1 MVKFLKTTVIGGI
14 LFLVPII
21 IFIAVIGKAVRLI
34 KKLATPLSVL
44 IPLDSIGN
52 IVVVDLLALGIV
64 LLICFLAGL
73 AAKSTLARKSVG
85 NLESRVLSKI
95 PAYGLLKSKI
105 DAIVQPEKAEGLE
118 PVLARFD
125 DYWQIVFEVERI
137 QGGLVAIYLPGAP
150 DPWSGSV
157 CFVTED
163 RIQPLELALLPVVKT
178 LKSLGKG
185 SSEQLRETVERVFKE
200 KTLTR
205 EGIK

>member
-1 MVKFLKTTVIGGI
+1 MLKFLKTTMVGGI

-21 IFIAVIGKAVRLI
+21 IFIAVIGKALELT
-34 KKLATPLSVL
+34 KKLAAPLSVL

-52 IVVVDLLALGIV
+52 IAMVNLLALGIV

-95 PAYGLLKSKI
+95 PVYGLLKSKI
-105 DAIVQPEKAEGLE
+105 DAIVQPEKAEGMK

-125 DYWQIVFEVERI
+125 DSWQIAFEVERI
-137 QGGLVAIYLPGAP
+137 QGGVVGIYLPGAP

-163 RIQPLELALLPVVKT
+163 RIQPLELTLLPVLRT
-178 LKSLGKG
+178 LKGLGKG
-185 SSEQLRETVERVFKE
+185 SNEQLRAYLKKVQ
-200 KTLTR
+200 
-205 EGIK
+205 

>member
-1 MVKFLKTTVIGGI
+1 MLKFLKTTMVGGI

-21 IFIAVIGKAVRLI
+21 IFIAVIGKALELT
-34 KKLATPLSVL
+34 KKLAAPLSVL

-52 IVVVDLLALGIV
+52 IAMVNLLALCIV

-73 AAKSTLARKSVG
+73 AAKSTLARKSIG

-95 PAYGLLKSKI
+95 PVYGLLKSKI
-105 DAIVQPEKAEGLE
+105 DAIVQPEKTEGMK

-125 DYWQIVFEVERI
+125 DSWQIAFEVERI
-137 QGGLVAIYLPGAP
+137 QGGGVAIYLPGAP

-163 RIQPLELALLPVVKT
+163 RIQPLELTLLPVLRT
-178 LKSLGKG
+178 LKGLGKG
-185 SSEQLRETVERVFKE
+185 SNEQLRAYLKKVQ
-200 KTLTR
+200 
-205 EGIK
+205 

>member
-1 MVKFLKTTVIGGI
+1 MLKFLKTTMVGGI

-21 IFIAVIGKAVRLI
+21 IFIAVIGKALELT
-34 KKLATPLSVL
+34 KKLAAPLSVL

-52 IVVVDLLALGIV
+52 IAMVNLLALCIV

-73 AAKSTLARKSVG
+73 AAKSTLARKSIG

-95 PAYGLLKSKI
+95 PVYGLLKSKI
-105 DAIVQPEKAEGLE
+105 DAIVQPEKAEGMK

-125 DYWQIVFEVERI
+125 DSWQIAFEVERI
-137 QGGLVAIYLPGAP
+137 QEGGVAIYLPGAP

-163 RIQPLELALLPVVKT
+163 RIQPLELTLLPVLRI
-178 LKSLGKG
+178 LKGLGKG
-185 SSEQLRETVERVFKE
+185 SNDQLRGY
-200 KTLTR
+200 L
-205 EGIK
+205 

>member
-1 MVKFLKTTVIGGI
+1 MLKFLKTTMVGGI

-21 IFIAVIGKAVRLI
+21 IFIAVIGKALELT
-34 KKLATPLSVL
+34 KKLAAPLSVL
-44 IPLDSIGN
+44 IPLDFIGN
-52 IVVVDLLALGIV
+52 IAMVNLLALGIV

-95 PAYGLLKSKI
+95 PVYGLLKSKI
-105 DAIVQPEKAEGLE
+105 DAIVQPEKVEGMK

-125 DYWQIVFEVERI
+125 DSWQIAFEVERI
-137 QGGLVAIYLPGAP
+137 QGGVVGIYLPGAP

-163 RIQPLELALLPVVKT
+163 RIQPLELTLLPVLRT
-178 LKSLGKG
+178 LKGLGKG
-185 SSEQLRETVERVFKE
+185 SNEQLRAYLKKVQ
-200 KTLTR
+200 
-205 EGIK
+205 

>member
-1 MVKFLKTTVIGGI
+1 MLKFLKTTVVGGI

-21 IFIAVIGKAVRLI
+21 IFIAVIGKAIELT
-34 KKLATPLSVL
+34 KKLAAPLSVL

-52 IVVVDLLALGIV
+52 IAMVNLLALGIV
-64 LLICFLAGL
+64 LLICFLGGL
-73 AAKSTLARKSVG
+73 ATKSTLARKSVG

-105 DAIVQPEKAEGLE
+105 DAIVQPEKAEGME

-125 DYWQIVFEVERI
+125 DSWQIAFEVERI
-137 QGGLVAIYLPGAP
+137 QGGVVAIYLPGAP

-163 RIQPLELALLPVVKT
+163 RIQPLELTLLPVLRT
-178 LKSLGKG
+178 LKGLGKG
-185 SSEQLRETVERVFKE
+185 SNEQLRAYLKKVK
-200 KTLTR
+200 
-205 EGIK
+205 

>member
-1 MVKFLKTTVIGGI
+1 MLKFLKTTVVGGI

-21 IFIAVIGKAVRLI
+21 IFIAVIGKALELT
-34 KKLATPLSVL
+34 KKLATPLAVL

-52 IVVVDLLALGIV
+52 IAMVNLLALGIV

-73 AAKSTLARKSVG
+73 AAKSTLARKSIG

-95 PAYGLLKSKI
+95 PVYGLLKSKI
-105 DAIVQPEKAEGLE
+105 DAIVQPEKAEGMK

-125 DYWQIVFEVERI
+125 DSWQIAFEVERI
-137 QGGLVAIYLPGAP
+137 QGKVVGIYLPGAP

-163 RIQPLELALLPVVKT
+163 RIQPLELTLLPVLRT
-178 LKSLGKG
+178 LKGLGKG
-185 SSEQLRETVERVFKE
+185 SNEQLRAYLK
-200 KTLTR
+200 KLQ
-205 EGIK
+205 

>member
-1 MVKFLKTTVIGGI
+1 MLKFLKTTMVGGI

-21 IFIAVIGKAVRLI
+21 IFIAVIGKALELT
-34 KKLATPLSVL
+34 KKLAAPLSVL

-52 IVVVDLLALGIV
+52 IAMVNLLALAIV

-73 AAKSTLARKSVG
+73 AAKSTLASKSIG
-85 NLESRVLSKI
+85 ALESRALSKI
-95 PAYGLLKSKI
+95 PVYGLLKSKI
-105 DAIVQPEKAEGLE
+105 DAIVQPEKAEGME

-125 DYWQIVFEVERI
+125 DSWQIAFEVERI
-137 QGGLVAIYLPGAP
+137 QGGVVGIYLPGAP

-163 RIQPLELALLPVVKT
+163 RIQPLELTLLPVLRT

-185 SSEQLRETVERVFKE
+185 SNDQLSEYLKKVQ
-200 KTLTR
+200 
-205 EGIK
+205 